1 MSLDASL
8 ATRLWR
14 VVLMDDHNLVRHGVA
29 SLLRTDGHYAVVG
42 EACNGE
48 EGLQLLE
55 SVPCD
60 VVILDLSMPRL
71 NGLETTR
78 RISRRFPRVKILVL
92 SMYNDEQFVA
102 QTLQDGAR
110 GYILK
115 NAMDEEL
122 FNALDTILQGGRFL
136 SPSIDLPSIKAREF
150 ESAELTVREREVLQL
165 IVEGHTT
172 QEIADMLVISPHTAT
187 RHRANLMQK
196 LDAHSQV
203 GLLRVAAARGLIV
216 IPKTIEL

>member
-1 MSLDASL
+1 MYSDA
-8 ATRLWR
+8 ATLTRTWR
-14 VVLMDDHNLVRHGVA
+14 VVLMDDHNLIRHGVA
-29 SLLRTDGHYAVVG
+29 SLLRTDGHYVVVG
-42 EACNGE
+42 EASNGE
-48 EGLQLLE
+48 EGMQLLE
-55 SVPCD
+55 KVAAD

-78 RISRRFPRVKILVL
+78 RIARKFPRVRILIL

-102 QTLQDGAR
+102 QTLADGAR

-122 FNALDTILQGGRFL
+122 FQALETVMNGGRYI
-136 SPSIDLPSIKAREF
+136 SPTIDMTSVREHEF
-150 ESAELTVREREVLQL
+150 SSTELTVREREILQL

-172 QEIADMLVISPHTAT
+172 QEIAELLNISPHTAT

-196 LDAHSQV
+196 LDVHSQV
-203 GLLRVAAARGLIV
+203 GLIRVAAARGLIV
-216 IPKTIEL
+216 IPQTF

>member
-1 MSLDASL
+1 M
-8 ATRLWR
+8 
-14 VVLMDDHNLVRHGVA
+14 
-29 SLLRTDGHYAVVG
+29 
-42 EACNGE
+42 
-48 EGLQLLE
+48 QLLE
-55 SVPCD
+55 KVAAD

-78 RISRRFPRVKILVL
+78 RIARKFPRVRILIL

-102 QTLQDGAR
+102 QTLADGAR

-122 FNALDTILQGGRFL
+122 FQALETVMNGGRYI
-136 SPSIDLPSIKAREF
+136 SPTIDMTSVREHEF
-150 ESAELTVREREVLQL
+150 SSTELTVREREILQL

-172 QEIADMLVISPHTAT
+172 QEIAELLNISPHTAT

-196 LDAHSQV
+196 LDVHSQV
-203 GLLRVAAARGLIV
+203 GLIRVAAARGLIV
-216 IPKTIEL
+216 IPQTF

>member
-1 MSLDASL
+1 MHTDT
-8 ATRLWR
+8 ATLTRTWR
-14 VVLMDDHNLVRHGVA
+14 VVLMDDHNLIRHGVA
-29 SLLRTDGHYAVVG
+29 SLLRTDGHYSVVG

-55 SVPCD
+55 TVATD
-60 VVILDLSMPRL
+60 VVLLDLSMPRL

-78 RISRRFPRVKILVL
+78 RLTRKFPRVRVLIL

-115 NAMDEEL
+115 SAMDEEL
-122 FNALDTILQGGRFL
+122 FQALNTVLHGGRYI
-136 SPSIDLPSIKAREF
+136 SPAINMTNVRAHEH
-150 ESAELTVREREVLQL
+150 ESAELTVREREILQL
-165 IVEGHTT
+165 IVDGHTT
-172 QEIADMLVISPHTAT
+172 QEIAELLVISPHTAT

-196 LDAHSQV
+196 LDVHSQV
-203 GLLRVAAARGLIV
+203 GLICVAAARGLIV
-216 IPKTIEL
+216 IPKTF